1 MPLKPAPFPSSN
13 CAPALGLDHFRKQA
27 GVSLDQIAAS
37 TKISLRFLRA
47 IEAGEYG
54 QLPGRM
60 FTTSYL
66 RQYAAAIGYD
76 ESALLEHYHRRNSNP
91 QPLVEP
97 KPEVS
102 AGASQPPGPLVRDN
116 GARIA
121 LGPGTARLR
130 RFPGRKSCPERG
142 F

>member
-1 MPLKPAPFPSSN
+1 MPPKPAPLPPSN
-13 CAPALGLDHFRKQA
+13 CAPALGLDHFRKLA

-47 IEAGEYG
+47 IEAGDYG
-54 QLPGRM
+54 QLPGGI

-76 ESALLEHYHRRNSNP
+76 ESALLEHYQLKMNP

-97 KPEVS
+97 KLP
-102 AGASQPPGPLVRDN
+102 VRETRNRLDRWF
-116 GARIA
+116 GI
-121 LGPGTARLR
+121 TAQESR
-130 RFPGRKSCPERG
+130 
-142 F
+142 